1 MKKQDIIVLSSIIL
15 VLIAMRS
22 IFNIPNF
29 NPIGAI
35 ALMGGILFHKKTTAF
50 LVTIGALFLGDIIL
64 GLSSPIYMDYIFST
78 TFLFVYVAF
87 LLMILLGTAL
97 KNRAS
102 LMSIS
107 LGSVVSAILF
117 FLITNA
123 GSWLALN
130 YDRSLSGLMSA
141 YSAGIPFFRAT
152 LVSQLLFSLGIYIIY
167 NLATQRKTSLA

>member
-64 GLSSPIYMDYIFST
+64 GLSSPIYMDYMFST

-87 LLMILLGTAL
+87 LVMILLGTAL

-102 LMSIS
+102 LMTIS

>member
-1 MKKQDIIVLSSIIL
+1 MKKQDLIVLSSIIL

-64 GLSSPIYMDYIFST
+64 GLSSPIYMDYMFST

-102 LMSIS
+102 LMTIS

>member
-102 LMSIS
+102 LMTIS

>member
-64 GLSSPIYMDYIFST
+64 GLSSPIYMDYMFST

-87 LLMILLGTAL
+87 FRFCILYQKYIGPLA
-97 KNRAS
+97 
-102 LMSIS
+102 
-107 LGSVVSAILF
+107 LF
-117 FLITNA
+117 FLVIFT
-123 GSWLALN
+123 
-130 YDRSLSGLMSA
+130 
-141 YSAGIPFFRAT
+141 FF
-152 LVSQLLFSLGIYIIY
+152 LQEQKVL
-167 NLATQRKTSLA
+167 

>member
-64 GLSSPIYMDYIFST
+64 GLSSPIYMDYMFST

-102 LMSIS
+102 LMTTF

-141 YSAGIPFFRAT
+141 YNAGIPFFRAT

>member
-64 GLSSPIYMDYIFST
+64 GLSSPIYMDYMFST

-102 LMSIS
+102 LMTIS

-130 YDRSLSGLMSA
+130 YDRSLSGLMNA
-141 YSAGIPFFRAT
+141 YNAGIPFFRAT

>member
-50 LVTIGALFLGDIIL
+50 LVTIGALFLGDVIL
-64 GLSSPIYMDYIFST
+64 GLSSPIYMDYMFST

-87 LLMILLGTAL
+87 LLMIMLGTAL

-102 LMSIS
+102 LISIS

-141 YSAGIPFFRAT
+141 FSAGIPFFRAT

>member
-1 MKKQDIIVLSSIIL
+1 MKKQDLIVLSSIIL

-64 GLSSPIYMDYIFST
+64 GLSSPIYMDYMFST

-102 LMSIS
+102 LMTIF
-107 LGSVVSAILF
+107 LGSVVSAIVF

-141 YSAGIPFFRAT
+141 YNAGIPFFRAT

>member
-1 MKKQDIIVLSSIIL
+1 MKKQDLIVLSSIIL

-64 GLSSPIYMDYIFST
+64 GLSSPIYMDYMFST

-102 LMSIS
+102 LMTIF

-141 YSAGIPFFRAT
+141 YNAGIPFFRAT

>member
-1 MKKQDIIVLSSIIL
+1 MKKQDLIILSSIIL

-64 GLSSPIYMDYIFST
+64 GLSSPIYMDYMFST

-102 LMSIS
+102 LMTIF

-141 YSAGIPFFRAT
+141 YNAGIPFFRAT

>member
-1 MKKQDIIVLSSIIL
+1 MKKQDLIVLSSIIL

-102 LMSIS
+102 LMTIS